1 MTQLNT
7 LALAAAKSPPTIVA
21 IAKPSFGKPW
31 EARNITGRVVIKSNS
46 MMRGF
51 VRAT

>member
-7 LALAAAKSPPTIVA
+7 LALAAAKSPRAIDA
-21 IAKPSFGKPW
+21 IAERSVGKTR
-31 EARNITGRVVIKSNS
+31 EARSVTGRVVMKSNS

-51 VRAT
+51 VRVA